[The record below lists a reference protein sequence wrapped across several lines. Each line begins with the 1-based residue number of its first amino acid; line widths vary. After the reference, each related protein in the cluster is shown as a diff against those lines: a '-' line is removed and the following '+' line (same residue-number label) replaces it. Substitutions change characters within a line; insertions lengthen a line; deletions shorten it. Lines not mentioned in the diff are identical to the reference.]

1 MVQKLACTFRGF
13 HYFAGNRIAHRAAS
27 SSQAMEMIM
36 NPHPQKYSKPSG
48 IVEWLLDLAIRLLAR
63 SLQMPA
69 PLVHAIGAFVFAHVQ
84 EADRRLLALCRP
96 SR

>member
-1 MVQKLACTFRGF
+1 MRPHSQNSAPLPSLA
-13 HYFAGNRIAHRAAS
+13 
-27 SSQAMEMIM
+27 Q
-36 NPHPQKYSKPSG
+36 
-48 IVEWLLDLAIRLLAR
+48 WLIDLAIKLLAR

-69 PLVHAIGAFVFAHVQ
+69 PLVHLMAAFVYARVQ

>member
-1 MVQKLACTFRGF
+1 
-13 HYFAGNRIAHRAAS
+13 
-27 SSQAMEMIM
+27 M
-36 NPHPQKYSKPSG
+36 NPHSQDSLSLAG
-48 IVEWLLDLAIRLLAR
+48 MFQWLLDLAIRLVAR

-69 PLVHAIGAFVFAHVQ
+69 PLVHAIGLFVFAQVQ

>member
-1 MVQKLACTFRGF
+1 
-13 HYFAGNRIAHRAAS
+13 
-27 SSQAMEMIM
+27 MEMIM
-36 NPHPQKYSKPSG
+36 NPHSQDSLSLPGMFQ
-48 IVEWLLDLAIRLLAR
+48 WLLDLAIRLVAR

-69 PLVHAIGAFVFAHVQ
+69 PLVHAIGLFVFAQVQ

>member
-1 MVQKLACTFRGF
+1 M
-13 HYFAGNRIAHRAAS
+13 HRHA
-27 SSQAMEMIM
+27 Q
-36 NPHPQKYSKPSG
+36 HPSPVPG
-48 IVEWLLDLAIRLLAR
+48 IVQWLVDLAIRLLAR

-69 PLVHAIGAFVFAHVQ
+69 PLVHAIAAFAYASVQ

>member
-1 MVQKLACTFRGF
+1 MPRPPDK
-13 HYFAGNRIAHRAAS
+13 S
-27 SSQAMEMIM
+27 SAL
-36 NPHPQKYSKPSG
+36 PG
-48 IVEWLLDLAIRLLAR
+48 IIQWLFDLATCLLAR

-69 PLVHAIGAFVFAHVQ
+69 PLVRAVGLFVFARVQ

>member
-1 MVQKLACTFRGF
+1 MRPHSQNSAPLPGF
-13 HYFAGNRIAHRAAS
+13 G
-27 SSQAMEMIM
+27 Q
-36 NPHPQKYSKPSG
+36 
-48 IVEWLLDLAIRLLAR
+48 WLIDLAIRLLAR

-69 PLVHAIGAFVFAHVQ
+69 PLVHAVAAFVYARLQ

>member
-1 MVQKLACTFRGF
+1 MPRPPDKSPAL
-13 HYFAGNRIAHRAAS
+13 
-27 SSQAMEMIM
+27 
-36 NPHPQKYSKPSG
+36 PG
-48 IVEWLLDLAIRLLAR
+48 IIQWLFDLATCLLAR

-69 PLVHAIGAFVFAHVQ
+69 PLVRAVGLFVFARVQ

>member
-1 MVQKLACTFRGF
+1 
-13 HYFAGNRIAHRAAS
+13 
-27 SSQAMEMIM
+27 MIM
-36 NPHPQKYSKPSG
+36 QTSNPHSPDFP
-48 IVEWLLDLAIRLLAR
+48 IVQWLVDLAIRLIAR

-69 PLVHAIGAFVFAHVQ
+69 PLVHAVGLFVFAQVQ

>member
-1 MVQKLACTFRGF
+1 LHKGMRHFTPQ
-13 HYFAGNRIAHRAAS
+13 
-27 SSQAMEMIM
+27 MEMIM
-36 NPHPQKYSKPSG
+36 SPHSQSSSPLPGLLQ
-48 IVEWLLDLAIRLLAR
+48 WLADLAIRLIAR

-69 PLVHAIGAFVFAHVQ
+69 PLVHAIAAFVYATVQ

>member
-1 MVQKLACTFRGF
+1 
-13 HYFAGNRIAHRAAS
+13 
-27 SSQAMEMIM
+27 MEMIM
-36 NPHPQKYSKPSG
+36 TPHPQGYSTLPG
-48 IVEWLLDLAIRLLAR
+48 MAQWLLDLVIRLLAR

-69 PLVHAIGAFVFAHVQ
+69 PLVHAIGLFVFAQVQ

>member
-1 MVQKLACTFRGF
+1 
-13 HYFAGNRIAHRAAS
+13 
-27 SSQAMEMIM
+27 MEMIM
-36 NPHPQKYSKPSG
+36 RPHSQNSSPLPG
-48 IVEWLLDLAIRLLAR
+48 FGPWLIDLAVRLVAR

-69 PLVHAIGAFVFAHVQ
+69 PLVHAIATFVYASVQ

>member
-1 MVQKLACTFRGF
+1 
-13 HYFAGNRIAHRAAS
+13 
-27 SSQAMEMIM
+27 M
-36 NPHPQKYSKPSG
+36 NPHSQDSLSLPGMFQ
-48 IVEWLLDLAIRLLAR
+48 WLLDLAIRLVAR

-69 PLVHAIGAFVFAHVQ
+69 PLVHAIGLFVFAQVQ

>member
-1 MVQKLACTFRGF
+1 MR
-13 HYFAGNRIAHRAAS
+13 
-27 SSQAMEMIM
+27 
-36 NPHPQKYSKPSG
+36 PYSRNCSPFPGLSR
-48 IVEWLLDLAIRLLAR
+48 WLIDLAVRLVAR

-69 PLVHAIGAFVFAHVQ
+69 PLVQAIVAFVYAGVQ

>member
-1 MVQKLACTFRGF
+1 MRRISQTSSPLPGF
-13 HYFAGNRIAHRAAS
+13 A
-27 SSQAMEMIM
+27 Q
-36 NPHPQKYSKPSG
+36 
-48 IVEWLLDLAIRLLAR
+48 WLIDLAIRLVAR

-69 PLVHAIGAFVFAHVQ
+69 PLLHAIVAFAYASVQ

>member
-1 MVQKLACTFRGF
+1 MRRISHNSSPLPGLA
-13 HYFAGNRIAHRAAS
+13 H
-27 SSQAMEMIM
+27 
-36 NPHPQKYSKPSG
+36 
-48 IVEWLLDLAIRLLAR
+48 WLIELVIRLIAR

-69 PLVHAIGAFVFAHVQ
+69 PLVHAIAAFAYARVQ

>member
-1 MVQKLACTFRGF
+1 MR
-13 HYFAGNRIAHRAAS
+13 RISQTS
-27 SSQAMEMIM
+27 SLL
-36 NPHPQKYSKPSG
+36 PS
-48 IVEWLLDLAIRLLAR
+48 IAQWLVDLAIRLIAR

-69 PLVHAIGAFVFAHVQ
+69 PLLHAIAAFVFASVQ

>member
-1 MVQKLACTFRGF
+1 
-13 HYFAGNRIAHRAAS
+13 
-27 SSQAMEMIM
+27 MEMIM
-36 NPHPQKYSKPSG
+36 RPQSQNCSPLPG
-48 IVEWLLDLAIRLLAR
+48 LAQWLIELAIRLVAR

-69 PLVHAIGAFVFAHVQ
+69 PLVHAIAAFAYASVQ

>member
-1 MVQKLACTFRGF
+1 MRQHSQNSSPLPD
-13 HYFAGNRIAHRAAS
+13 IAQR
-27 SSQAMEMIM
+27 
-36 NPHPQKYSKPSG
+36 
-48 IVEWLLDLAIRLLAR
+48 LFDLAIRLVAR

-69 PLVHAIGAFVFAHVQ
+69 PLVHAIAAFVYASVQ

>member
-1 MVQKLACTFRGF
+1 MFVPT
-13 HYFAGNRIAHRAAS
+13 
-27 SSQAMEMIM
+27 EMIM
-36 NPHPQKYSKPSG
+36 KPHTQDSLLLPGLVQ
-48 IVEWLLDLAIRLLAR
+48 WLLDLSIRLLAR

-69 PLVHAIGAFVFAHVQ
+69 PLVHAIGLFVFATVQ

>member
-1 MVQKLACTFRGF
+1 
-13 HYFAGNRIAHRAAS
+13 
-27 SSQAMEMIM
+27 MEMIM
-36 NPHPQKYSKPSG
+36 RRISQNSSPLPG
-48 IVEWLLDLAIRLLAR
+48 IAQWLLDLAIRLVAR

-69 PLVHAIGAFVFAHVQ
+69 PLVHAIAAFVYASVQ